1 MKTRVF
7 SDHPSVVLPRK
18 RLTRISVFRR
28 LAANS
33 LREFVRTASLRLVQ
47 LPVNHVLP
55 AVPVVGV
62 PAVAAPTVL

>member
-1 MKTRVF
+1 VY
-7 SDHPSVVLPRK
+7 K
-18 RLTRISVFRR
+18 RQ
-28 LAANS
+28 
-33 LREFVRTASLRLVQ
+33 VQ